1 MRRVEWTSSL
11 DSLGLIEPLLL
22 EMPEVHAVMSAVE
35 LRLLLSEAVTNAIQH
50 ANQLQEQKKV
60 IIEWCRGEEAPWQV
74 EEQFRLNSWVFSIQ
88 DEGEGFEMEEVPEPC
103 EMPGGRGV
111 FILKSLTKF
120 VCYRNEERRLIF
132 II

>member
-1 MRRVEWTSSL
+1 MRRVEWSSTL
-11 DSLGLIEPLLL
+11 ESLGLIEPLLAEMQEL
-22 EMPEVHAVMSAVE
+22 EQVLSVME
-35 LRLLLSEAVTNAIQH
+35 LRLLLSEAITNAIQH

-60 IIEWCRGEEAPWQV
+60 VIEWCRGEEAPWQV
-74 EEQFRLNSWVFSIQ
+74 EDHYRLNSWVFSIQ
-88 DEGEGFEMEEVPEPC
+88 DEGEGFNMEEVPQPC

-111 FILKSLTKF
+111 FILKELTKF